1 MERTKLTVQVPHD
14 LLENVERYAAE
25 NNTTLTDLIEAYLYR
40 IPVQPSRENATNVR
54 RLSSTLTSNLSV
66 QNYKKHLEEK
76 YCS

>member
-40 IPVQPSRENATNVR
+40 IPVQPSWKRNIAAKPTKMVN
-54 RLSSTLTSNLSV
+54 LSTLSIDCAILKT
-66 QNYKKHLEEK
+66 
-76 YCS
+76 